1 MYARTSELI
10 MEYKYR
16 HSVSYFSVSSLYS
29 PTLHEKSTICDKIC
43 RGKKM
48 HYKCE
53 QEGLVVLMGGVCYSK
68 KEQQYWNI
76 ACKLSRAFF
85 CGVNVRL

>member
-1 MYARTSELI
+1 
-10 MEYKYR
+10 
-16 HSVSYFSVSSLYS
+16 
-29 PTLHEKSTICDKIC
+29 
-43 RGKKM
+43 M

-53 QEGLVVLMGGVCYSK
+53 KEGLVVLMGGVCYSK